1 MSVETRKPFNIEEQ
15 RAKDLLAAIKT
26 ITPVISLIREW
37 GKAEKELEEV
47 CGEVKK
53 ISKEIKTINDALEIL
68 SGNQVIEAL
77 QIAKKE
83 KCELHSQLYTKREEL
98 KQICDGFE
106 KEVISYQD
114 YTKQFRKW
122 INRDVL
128 TEFVLTKL
136 KTQNQ
141 YWALLFLV
149 YNADNEIAFVKSYLK
164 GINFYPDVLGNGW
177 NYMLKY
183 LKNN

>member
-1 MSVETRKPFNIEEQ
+1 MR
-15 RAKDLLAAIKT
+15 
-26 ITPVISLIREW
+26 
-37 GKAEKELEEV
+37 
-47 CGEVKK
+47 
-53 ISKEIKTINDALEIL
+53 
-68 SGNQVIEAL
+68 NQF
-77 QIAKKE
+77 
-83 KCELHSQLYTKREEL
+83 YTKMEEL
-98 KQICDGFE
+98 KKTCDDFE

-164 GINFYPDVLGNGW
+164 GINFYPDVLDGGW
-177 NYMLKY
+177 NDMLKY

>member
-1 MSVETRKPFNIEEQ
+1 MSVETRKQFNIEEQ

-53 ISKEIKTINDALEIL
+53 ISKEIKTIKDALEIL

-77 QIAKKE
+77 QTAQKE
-83 KCELHSQLYTKREEL
+83 KCELHNQLYAKREEL
-98 KQICDGFE
+98 KQTCDDFDE
-106 KEVISYQD
+106 EVQSYQS
-114 YTKQFRKW
+114 YTKQFNRC
-122 INRDVL
+122 IDRDVL
-128 TEFVLTKL
+128 SKVVLDKL
-136 KTQNQ
+136 KTQDQ
-141 YWALLFLV
+141 YWAILFLA
-149 YNADNEIAFVKSYLK
+149 YNADNEIVFIKSYLE
-164 GINFYPDVLGNGW
+164 GINFHPDVLDGGW
-177 NYMLKY
+177 HDMLRY

>member
-15 RAKDLLAAIKT
+15 RAKDLLAATRT

-53 ISKEIKTINDALEIL
+53 ISKEIKTIKDALKIL

-77 QIAKKE
+77 QIAEKE
-83 KCELHSQLYTKREEL
+83 KCELHNQLYTKTKEL
-98 KQICDGFE
+98 QQTCDDFE

-114 YTKQFRKW
+114 YTKQFNRC
-122 INRDVL
+122 IDRDVL
-128 TEFVLTKL
+128 SEVVLNKL
-136 KTQNQ
+136 KTQDQ
-141 YWALLFLV
+141 RWALLFLA
-149 YNADNEIAFVKSYLK
+149 YNADNEIAFIKSYLE
-164 GINFYPDVLGNGW
+164 GTNFHPDALEITYND
-177 NYMLKY
+177 MIKY